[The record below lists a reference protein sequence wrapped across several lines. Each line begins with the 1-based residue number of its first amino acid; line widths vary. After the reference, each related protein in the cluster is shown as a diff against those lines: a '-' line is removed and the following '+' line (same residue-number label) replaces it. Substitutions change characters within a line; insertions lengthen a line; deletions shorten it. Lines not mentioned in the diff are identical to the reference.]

1 MTEILCNLEKGTMRA
16 AVDGVELARYTH
28 PTPSERKDPE
38 KRIIPGP
45 IGLFRHGGG
54 ASEYKDVYVEANPK
68 EDVLI
73 TVRIPAAPQEAK
85 PLEPAAHPDSRPGE
99 GMRARSLSA
108 PTVAH

>member
-1 MTEILCNLEKGTMRA
+1 MNYLTIR
-16 AVDGVELARYTH
+16 GVELARYTH

-54 ASEYKDVYVEANPK
+54 ASEYKAVYVEVNPK

-73 TVRIPAAPQEAK
+73 TVTTSDTTSGYCHPQREAR
-85 PLEPAAHPDSRPGE
+85 LALLC
-99 GMRARSLSA
+99 RALRLSSL
-108 PTVAH
+108 VLILRYK